1 LEDNITE
8 KTYQSEILGVL
19 HEMAEDLHEIGAIN
33 DSRMQEYDKNCL
45 VSTPKSDRG
54 ATEPQKPEIHTPAT
68 A

>member
-1 LEDNITE
+1 MG
-8 KTYQSEILGVL
+8 KAYQSEMLGVL

-45 VSTPKSDRG
+45 VSTPK
-54 ATEPQKPEIHTPAT
+54 PETPAGGVAPESHKTEVHTSAT